1 MPTIRIPAPLRTYT
15 AGQSEVALQGDTV
28 QALVQD
34 LVVKYP
40 NIKPH
45 LFAADGTLRPYV
57 NLFLGEENIKDLSGL
72 ETPLK
77 IDDRLLMIP
86 SIAGG

>member
-28 QALVQD
+28 QALMQD

-40 NIKPH
+40 NIEPH
-45 LFAADGTLRPYV
+45 LFAGDGTLRPYV

-77 IDDRLLMIP
+77 TDDRLLMIP